1 MRLRMAANWRDI
13 HIGYGGAM
21 LTEWNKPGIQEGKLT
36 KRWFGDSYFDL
47 FVWSDESKTIV
58 SFQLCYGKPVDEHA
72 LTWMYPSIY
81 YHQRVDDG
89 ENRPGKS
96 KSTPVLLPDGM
107 VDINSIIRRFL
118 EESRQIDPSVS
129 EFIHQK
135 ILAFGKTPT
144 AA

>member
-1 MRLRMAANWRDI
+1 
-13 HIGYGGAM
+13 M
-21 LTEWNKPGIQEGKLT
+21 LVEWNKPGIREGKLT

-47 FVWSDESKTIV
+47 FVWLDETNTIV

-72 LTWMYPSIY
+72 LTWMFPSIY

-107 VDINSIIRRFL
+107 VDVPAIIRRFQD
-118 EESRQIDPSVS
+118 ESKEIDPSVS
-129 EFIHQK
+129 TFVHRK
-135 ILAFGKTPT
+135 ILDFNKAP
-144 AA
+144 ASV